1 MSTRLSIL
9 LLMCFLNFSVFAQ
22 QKTKKELKAEQ
33 AEKKQKEIEDLID
46 SKTFVFEAQKVTPQ
60 GGRLIILDDYTYF
73 LKFNVDTT
81 SCDLPF
87 FGRVYNVGYNGDGGI
102 KFEGKPE
109 NIKVG
114 KKSKNINFQATVRG
128 QNDTYDLMFRIF
140 YNGSATLSIN
150 SNNRAPINYDGI
162 IRAPKEKEMEN
173 Q

>member
-1 MSTRLSIL
+1 MSTKLSVFL
-9 LLMCFLNFSVFAQ
+9 LLCILSFPAFAQ
-22 QKTKKELKAEQ
+22 QKSKKELKAEQ
-33 AEKKQKEIEDLID
+33 ALEKQKEIEELID
-46 SKTFVFEAQKVTPQ
+46 SKSFVFEAQKLTPQ

-81 SCDLPF
+81 KCDLPF
-87 FGRVYNVGYNGDGGI
+87 FGRAYNVAYSGEGGI

-140 YNGSATLSIN
+140 YNGSATLSVN
-150 SNNRAPINYDGI
+150 SNNRATINYDGI
-162 IRAPKEKEMEN
+162 IRAPKEKEKEIK
-173 Q
+173 

>member
-1 MSTRLSIL
+1 MSTKVPIL
-9 LLMCFLNFSVFAQ
+9 LLVCLLSFPILAQ

-33 AEKKQKEIEDLID
+33 AQEKQKEIEELID
-46 SKTFVFEAQKVTPQ
+46 AKTFVFEAQKVTPQ
-60 GGRLIILDDYTYF
+60 GGRLIILDDYSYF
-73 LKFNVDTT
+73 LKFNTDTT

-87 FGRVYNVGYNGDGGI
+87 FGRAFNVAYNGDGGI

-114 KKSKNINFQATVRG
+114 KKSKNINFQATVKG

-150 SNNRAPINYDGI
+150 SNNRAPISYDGI
-162 IRAPKEKEMEN
+162 IRAPKDKE
-173 Q
+173 QK